1 MATMYSFEQLKIF
14 VAVCENGSFSAAARK
29 LKRAQ
34 SGISQAI
41 ANLEIAI
48 DQDLFNRD
56 KNIPTLTENG
66 KALLPIANSILYQQ
80 KYFDQKVESL
90 TKGYEHELVIAV
102 DESLINDDL
111 LQILTPLADNF
122 PITQIEIITASTFD
136 IEDLIRA
143 GKVQLGIVF
152 ADGELKEDMDF
163 FTIGQARFLT
173 ISSTTHPLAKLS
185 VVQDVDLKAC
195 RQIVHRSA
203 KRKELWFSYG
213 ISSMVWYANT
223 HKSLVSLINQDI
235 GWAVVPELLVKQDIK
250 QGKLSA
256 LPVAHEYNGWL
267 TTVGCLVSRSHAS
280 GPVLESLVKILNNY
294 CLKDERWE
302 LRD

>member
-1 MATMYSFEQLKIF
+1 MYSFEQLKIF

-29 LKRAQ
+29 LQRAQ

-80 KYFDQKVESL
+80 KYFDQKVEAL
-90 TKGYEHELVIAV
+90 TKGYEHELVIAI

-111 LQILTPLADNF
+111 LQILTPLADKF

-143 GKVQLGIVF
+143 GKVQLGIVY

-173 ISSTTHPLAKLS
+173 ISSPTHPLAKLS

-223 HKSLVSLINQDI
+223 HQSLVGLINQDL
-235 GWAVVPELLVKQDIK
+235 GWAVVPELLVKQDVK

-256 LPVAHEYNGWL
+256 LHVAHEYNGWL

-294 CLKDERWE
+294 SLKDERWE
-302 LRD
+302 LRN